1 MITVDITTLLGFLPR
16 LMGGLLN
23 TILLTLFSLI
33 LATVFGMLLAMGRV
47 YGKAPLTTIIY
58 VYEKIFRGV
67 PLLVIFFLVYL
78 GLGQIGIN
86 LLPFT
91 AAIIGLALRS
101 SAYQAQIF
109 RSAINSI
116 PEGQNIAART
126 LGMTKIQSIIHI
138 MIPQVLRLSIPS
150 WSNEFT
156 IVLKDTSIALA
167 LGVPELLRVAG
178 QIYAIP
184 KYFDYILPILIVV
197 AIIYFIIVLFVNK
210 TLGYLEQKYK
220 MAGFEVSVER

>member
-1 MITVDITTLLGFLPR
+1 
-16 LMGGLLN
+16 MGGLVN
-23 TILLTLFSLI
+23 TLLLTLSSLI

-47 YGKAPLTTIIY
+47 YGKPPLTTLIY

-67 PLLVIFFLVYL
+67 PLLVIFFLVYF

-126 LGMTKIQSIIHI
+126 LGMSKTQSIIHI

-167 LGVPELLRVAG
+167 LGVPEILRVAG
-178 QIYAIP
+178 QIYTIQ
-184 KYFDYILPILIVV
+184 KYFDYILPLLLLV
-197 AIIYFIIVLFVNK
+197 ALIYFIIVVFVNK
-210 TLGYLEQKYK
+210 ILGYLGEKYK
-220 MAGFEVSVER
+220 MAGFDVTVER

>member
-1 MITVDITTLLGFLPR
+1 MAGLMNTL
-16 LMGGLLN
+16 
-23 TILLTLFSLI
+23 LLTLLSLV
-33 LATVFGMLLAMGRV
+33 LATVFGILMAMGRT
-47 YGKAPLTTIIY
+47 YGKPPLSTFIY
-58 VYEKIFRGV
+58 LYEKIFRGI

-78 GLGQIGIN
+78 GLYQVGIN

-101 SAYQAQIF
+101 SAYQIQIF

-116 PEGQNIAART
+116 PEGQNIAARSI
-126 LGMTKIQSIIHI
+126 GMSKIQSIIFVI
-138 MIPQVLRLSIPS
+138 IPQVFRLCIPG

-184 KYFDYILPILIVV
+184 KYFDLILPLLLLV
-197 AIIYFIIVLFVNK
+197 ALIYFIIVISVNK
-210 TLGYLEQKYK
+210 SLGYLEKKYK
-220 MAGFEVSVER
+220 MVGFEVAVER